1 MDSDEFDDDIADEDL
16 IAASQVPASASG
28 RDQVSKLNQGRFQP
42 HVNPVRPNSIIRG
55 TSSNKQSFIDLEDL
69 PLDAFQ
75 NSRNERSFSA
85 GFRQPPRIGG
95 PAPTYKQTTLF
106 GQTIRQ
112 DQDPG
117 SSQTNRNR
125 VFRADLPPEPP
136 SHHELDTEAMQTW
149 VYPTNLGP
157 TRDYQFSIVKNGLF
171 NNTLVALPT
180 GLGKTFIAATIML
193 NYFRWMKSAKIIFV
207 APTKPLVS
215 QQVDACFNIAGIPRS
230 QTTLLTGEISP
241 GLRADEW
248 GSKRVFFMT
257 PQTLENDLSSGFA
270 DPKSIGLLVVDE
282 AHRATGNYSYVKVVS
297 FLRRFTSSFRILAL
311 TATPGSKVESVQEVI
326 DSLGISHVEIR
337 TEESIDIRQYVHS
350 RDEDIVLLDPS
361 DEMNH
366 IKELFSKALKPL
378 VDKLSQQNIYYGR
391 DPMALTVYGLLQA
404 RKDWMGRAGQH
415 VNQGVKFMMMAIFSV
430 LTSLAHGIKLL
441 NFHGIKPFYDSLVQF
456 REETENKGEKGSKFK
471 KQIIESPSFQ
481 EMMDKIDSWS
491 KKDDFISHP
500 KLTYLSD
507 TVLNHFMDAGEG
519 REGASTNTRIIVFS
533 EYRDSAEEIVRI
545 LNKHK
550 PLIRAAVFVGQAD
563 SKRSGGMKQAE
574 QIERIQKFKGGEFN
588 VLVATSIGEEGLD
601 IGQVDLIVCYD
612 ASASPIRMLQR
623 MGRTGRKRAGRVV
636 LLLMRGKEEEN
647 YSKSKDGYEKMQ
659 MMICDGSRFNF
670 RHDLSTRIVPRDIR
684 PEVDMR
690 AVDIPVENTQVQGLP
705 EPKKGRAKKK
715 KPPKKFHMPDGVE
728 TGFASVASLLGKKSQ
743 PAKTKAAPD
752 PIEEDEVVDIPAL
765 GRVLLNESQ
774 TRELN
779 SIYKFLPYHNGDMEE
794 IDQVDLKAR
803 PNALRTLRKTVD
815 LKHGEYAKR
824 CVRLF
829 KRLSKAQTA
838 SEHPYS
844 EADGRRYLHL
854 PMPGYAPDSD
864 GEVTDPGPARKK
876 RKMASPTSD
885 DDDEVEEVSAVPS
898 RPKKALKPTKPSP
911 AVKRHILE
919 EIIEDGD
926 EDEEE
931 DLPPPRKRT
940 TIAKAQSKPKA
951 KAKAKATTPK
961 KSRGRPKKTQHPAA
975 YDESADEG
983 DDCRRTSD
991 LELTEDSD
999 NGSDLVDFIA
1009 GDDEATSTPAVPT
1022 SSMSFVARR
1031 PRHRSTSPTSP
1042 SSSVID
1048 SRSRQK
1054 DKQGQQKPKE
1064 KQKPYYEPT
1073 RFAATQDSLDT
1084 EGDDG
1089 IPSMSQLVRS
1099 KRASE
1104 KSKATASS
1112 AVTIPTS
1119 PVDSEDDDGSDTDV
1133 PVRRGAAARDK
1144 GRVKAKT
1151 KRQKRFVS
1159 SDNEDDDDDDDD
1171 DNEVLVEESDGY

>member
-16 IAASQVPASASG
+16 IIAASQAPAPASSHGQTA
-28 RDQVSKLNQGRFQP
+28 KINQGRFQP
-42 HVNPVRPNSIIRG
+42 HVSQARPNSLQG
-55 TSSNKQSFIDLEDL
+55 TNSNKQSFVDLDDL
-69 PLDAFQ
+69 PLDAFSSSPA
-75 NSRNERSFSA
+75 NNRGFTA
-85 GFRQPPRIGG
+85 GFRQPPRVGG

-106 GQTIRQ
+106 GQTIHR

-117 SSQTNRNR
+117 SSQANRNR
-125 VFRADLPPEPP
+125 VFRADLPPEAPT
-136 SHHELDTEAMQTW
+136 HHELDSEAMKTW

-193 NYFRWMKSAKIIFV
+193 NYYRWMKSAKIIFV

-241 GLRADEW
+241 GLRAEEW
-248 GSKRVFFMT
+248 ESKRVFFMT

-391 DPMALTVYGLLQA
+391 DPMALTVYGLLKA

-456 REETENKGEKGSKFK
+456 REETEGKGEKGSKFK
-471 KQIIESPSFQ
+471 KQIIECPSFQ

-533 EYRDSAEEIVRI
+533 EYRDSAEEIVRV
-545 LNKHK
+545 LNTHK

-574 QIERIQKFKGGEFN
+574 QIERIQKFKNGEFN

-601 IGQVDLIVCYD
+601 IGQVDLIICYD

-647 YSKSKDGYEKMQ
+647 YAKSKDGYEKMQ

-670 RHDLSTRIVPRDIR
+670 RHDLSARIVPRDTR

-690 AVDIPVENTQVQGLP
+690 AVDIPVENTQAQGLP

-728 TGFASVASLLGKKSQ
+728 TGFTSVASLLGKKTK
-743 PAKTKAAPD
+743 PAKVERAPD
-752 PIEEDEVVDIPAL
+752 PIEEDEVVDILPL
-765 GRVLLNESQ
+765 SQVLLNESQ
-774 TRELN
+774 TKELN
-779 SIYKFLPYHNGDMEE
+779 NIYKFLPYNNRDMEE
-794 IDQVDLKAR
+794 IDQVDLTAH
-803 PNALRTLRKTVD
+803 PNSLRTLRKTADV
-815 LKHGEYAKR
+815 KHGEYAKR

-829 KRLSKAQTA
+829 KRLSKAKSA
-838 SEHPYS
+838 SDRPYS
-844 EADGRRYLHL
+844 ESDARRYRNL
-854 PMPGYAPDSD
+854 PLPGYAPDSD
-864 GEVTDPGPARKK
+864 GEITDPGPARKK
-876 RKMASPTSD
+876 RKVEPSISD
-885 DDDEVEEVSAVPS
+885 DDDEVEEVSAPPS
-898 RPKKALKPTKPSP
+898 RPKKIAKHTKPSP
-911 AVKRHILE
+911 AVKRVILK
-919 EIIEDGD
+919 EIIED
-926 EDEEE
+926 EEE
-931 DLPPPRKRT
+931 EAEDHLPPPRKRT
-940 TIAKAQSKPKA
+940 TTSKPQSKPKA
-951 KAKAKATTPK
+951 KAKAITPK
-961 KSRGRPKKTQHPAA
+961 KPRGRPKKNQASA
-975 YDESADEG
+975 VYDESADEG

-1042 SSSVID
+1042 SASSMID
-1048 SRSRQK
+1048 NRSRQK
-1054 DKQGQQKPKE
+1054 GDQKQQKQKE
-1064 KQKPYYEPT
+1064 KPKPYYEPIHFNT
-1073 RFAATQDSLDT
+1073 TQDSI
-1084 EGDDG
+1084 DDDEA
-1089 IPSMSQLVRS
+1089 IPSMSQLVRR
-1099 KRASE
+1099 KRVAE
-1104 KSKATASS
+1104 KATVSS
-1112 AVTIPTS
+1112 VTIPTS
-1119 PVDSEDDDGSDTDV
+1119 PVNSEDDDGSDTDV
-1133 PVRRGAAARDK
+1133 PVRKGASARDR
-1144 GRVKAKT
+1144 GRAKT
-1151 KRQKRFVS
+1151 KRQKIFVS
-1159 SDNEDDDDDDDD
+1159 SDDDDDD